1 MTPETTL
8 NKPTRSRSLGISLGV
23 TEWIYLL
30 GLLCLA
36 AGISLA
42 VGIEWALTVV
52 GLLMIRTAENNARE
66 RKQG

>member
-1 MTPETTL
+1 MPEQPLPQPKT
-8 NKPTRSRSLGISLGV
+8 SRSLGLSLGV